1 VTQAA
6 DSPRSVAGWGS
17 VLASLAA
24 FPGTWA
30 DLGGAAGG

>member
-1 VTQAA
+1 
-6 DSPRSVAGWGS
+6 VAGWGS

-30 DLGGAAGG
+30 DRWGAAHG